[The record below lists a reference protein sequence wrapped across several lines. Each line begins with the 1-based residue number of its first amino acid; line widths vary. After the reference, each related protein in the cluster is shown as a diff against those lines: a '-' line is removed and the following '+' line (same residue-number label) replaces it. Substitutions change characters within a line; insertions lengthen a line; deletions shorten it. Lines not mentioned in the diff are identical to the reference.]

1 MFKESVDALVSHLEN
16 LVTAKTIVGEPIKV
30 DNATIIPIISTSFG
44 FGTGAGEGT
53 EPSKSGGGKG
63 SGGGAGAKVS
73 PTALVI
79 IQNGE
84 VNVYSLGKKG
94 TMEQLAGIM
103 PEILAKF
110 NKEQKTTE

>member
-1 MFKESVDALVSHLEN
+1 VFKESVDALVSRLEN
-16 LVTAKTIVGEPIKV
+16 LITAKTIVGEPITV
-30 DNATIIPIISTSFG
+30 GNTTIIPIISTSFG

-53 EPSKSGGGKG
+53 EPSKSGSGKG

-94 TMEQLAGIM
+94 TMEQLAGIL
-103 PEILAKF
+103 PEVLAKF
-110 NKEQKTTE
+110 NQDKE